1 MIGRWGTWE
10 ELLLGG
16 AIIRH
21 GTEDWNL
28 IAVELRDKIASP
40 YNTATPE
47 VLFFIFFDNRYYY
60 LFNLNKSEFSFFP
73 KKNMILFYKM

>member
-1 MIGRWGTWE
+1 METAMIGRWGTWE

-40 YNTATPE
+40 YTATPE
-47 VLFFIFFDNRYYY
+47 VLFFI
-60 LFNLNKSEFSFFP
+60 
-73 KKNMILFYKM
+73 